1 MANLLRDC
9 NGPGGDEKF
18 LGAIIGLEPKAPLRD
33 ATAGNVTYLSEVLLR
48 GILVRDGGAA
58 NRTDVFPTAAL
69 LVAAL
74 AAKYGAA
81 QVGMMI
87 DFMVV
92 NDTAT
97 ANTVAITLG
106 AGMTSGLTNGTQ
118 VSSAIAQNASR
129 RYTIKI
135 TNVTAAT
142 EAAVVYA

>member
-1 MANLLRDC
+1 MSNFIRDC
-9 NGPGGDEKF
+9 NGPGGEDKL
-18 LGAIIGLEPKAPLRD
+18 LGAIVGVEPKAPVRD
-33 ATAGNVTYLSEVLLR
+33 ATAGNLTILAETLLR

-74 AAKYGAA
+74 AVKYGAA

-87 DFMVV
+87 DFLLV

-97 ANTVAITLG
+97 ANTVAVTLG

-118 VSSAIAQNASR
+118 VSAAIAQNASR

-135 TNVTAAT
+135 TNVTAAS

>member
-9 NGPGGDEKF
+9 SGPGGEDKL
-18 LGAIIGLEPKAPLRD
+18 LGAIVGIEPKAPSRD

-58 NRTDVFPTAAL
+58 NRIDVFPTAAL

-87 DFMVV
+87 DFLIV
-92 NDTAT
+92 NDTAS
-97 ANTVAITLG
+97 ANTLAITLG

-129 RYTIKI
+129 RYTFKI
-135 TNVTAAT
+135 TNVTAAS
-142 EAAVVYA
+142 EAVVVYA